1 MNRPRMQVFSNTSKT
16 DRVLAAI
23 DGMGASDTPIAE
35 REIDIQLIDLPES
48 QPRRYFDSEKMGQL
62 TTSIK
67 EKGILEP
74 LLVRPKVGGRYELVA
89 GERRYRAATNL
100 GLANVPV
107 TIKDLTDTEALE
119 VALIENLQRED
130 LNPVEEVEGVLQL
143 LSIKLSIPQVEVSR
157 AIYNTTN
164 RNTSNG
170 TSSGGTSYNLASKI
184 QTYLSEL
191 GINLLSFATNR
202 LPLLNLPEDVLTT
215 LRQGQIEYTKARAI
229 ATIKDE
235 TQRQALLKQAIS
247 EKLSLSQ
254 LKARIAALKG
264 SPSPI
269 NEIHVKASETVRLIR
284 KANLDLEQQQQI
296 DEYLNQI
303 RSLLGVI

>member
-1 MNRPRMQVFSNTSKT
+1 MNRPRMQVFSTASKT

-23 DGMGASDTPIAE
+23 DGMGATDIPKSE
-35 REIDIQLIDLPES
+35 REINIQLIDLPDS

-89 GERRYRAATNL
+89 GERRYRAANNL

-107 TIKDLTDTEALE
+107 MVKDLTDTEALE

-143 LSIKLSIPQVEVSR
+143 LSIKLALSQAEVSK

-164 RNTSNG
+164 RTTSDT
-170 TSSGGTSYNLASKI
+170 TSTHNITANIQSCLA
-184 QTYLSEL
+184 EL

-202 LPLLNLPEDVLTT
+202 LPLLNLPEDVLIA

-235 TQRQALLKQAIS
+235 QQRQALLKQAMS

-254 LKARIAALKG
+254 IKSRIAALKG
-264 SPSPI
+264 SLSPM
-269 NEIHVKASETVRLIR
+269 NEIHAKASETFKLMR
-284 KANLDLEQQQQI
+284 KANLNLEQQQQI
-296 DEYLNQI
+296 DTHLNQI